1 MELTPTAVEWGTILP
16 YILSAGSAGGGGFTY
31 EPTEALASFF
41 AQLQRGGSRFDYSGC
56 RIAQATIRIAAGDAV
71 KCSLDIFGVD
81 ETQNTA
87 TAFPALTLDNT
98 TQFFIAPDCYQQV
111 TIGDTQIDAFDVT
124 ITINNAVQP
133 RLVNSQTATVVY
145 TTDRV
150 VTWRFDVPW
159 GDDETLYNLAETGVE
174 AEVQLINGDTEL
186 TITSPKL
193 QVPRRAPD
201 IPGRDELHNIIEGVA
216 RYGSAPNDEISIF
229 LDLTP

>member
-1 MELTPTAVEWGTILP
+1 
-16 YILSAGSAGGGGFTY
+16 
-31 EPTEALASFF
+31 
-41 AQLQRGGSRFDYSGC
+41 
-56 RIAQATIRIAAGDAV
+56 
-71 KCSLDIFGVD
+71 
-81 ETQNTA
+81 
-87 TAFPALTLDNT
+87 
-98 TQFFIAPDCYQQV
+98 
-111 TIGDTQIDAFDVT
+111 
-124 ITINNAVQP
+124 
-133 RLVNSQTATVVY
+133 VNSQTATVVY